1 VENQVG
7 LVVVSTLKSLSKA
20 LPRKIAAKVM
30 PMIQKNQVFSVE
42 FLVRIKVK
50 YQEEGNLMQKLKV
63 AIIGGGQFSASFI
76 HLFQAHPMVQE
87 VGLVEPNHERRA
99 STASKFQIKQSF
111 NSLEQLWGSDFNA
124 VAIFTPR
131 WTHAQIA
138 LEALKNGRHV
148 YTAVPMGITQE
159 EVSQLVDVASKT
171 KLTYF
176 MAETSYYYPAVI
188 FSRRKFASGEL
199 GSFVYG
205 EGEYLHDM
213 SHGFTDAYAAN
224 GGDEWKST
232 ASFPPMLYSTH
243 SVSTILSVTGAHATS
258 VTCVGLQDSVGDGI
272 FDSKVS
278 KWGNDHSNQIALFR
292 TSDGGVMRI
301 AELRRVGTA
310 PLESTVRMSIF
321 GTEGS
326 FEQQVGYA
334 SWATKNSFD
343 IITDEIG
350 TFSDVENPYSL
361 RSDYIS
367 PNKWD
372 GGFAKVHDRSQL
384 PKEFLGLSNGH
395 GGSHQFMVDDFVMG
409 AMGERRPP
417 MDVRDAARF
426 TIPGI
431 LAHQSAGMSGKWLDI
446 PHF

>member
-1 VENQVG
+1 M
-7 LVVVSTLKSLSKA
+7 K
-20 LPRKIAAKVM
+20 
-30 PMIQKNQVFSVE
+30 
-42 FLVRIKVK
+42 
-50 YQEEGNLMQKLKV
+50 KLKV
-63 AIIGGGQFSASFI
+63 AIIGGGQFSSSFI
-76 HLFQAHPMVQE
+76 HLFQAHPFVEE
-87 VGLVEPNHERRA
+87 VGLVELDQERRLA
-99 STASKFQIKQSF
+99 IASKFSINQTF
-111 NSLEQLWGSDFNA
+111 ASLSDLWKSDFDA

-138 LEALKNGRHV
+138 LEALENGRHV

-159 EVSQLVDVASKT
+159 EVSQLVAAAKKT

-176 MAETSYYYPAVI
+176 MAETSFYYPAVV
-188 FSRRKFASGEL
+188 FSRNKFKQGEI
-199 GSFVYG
+199 GKFVYG

-213 SHGFTDAYAAN
+213 SHGFSDAYAAN
-224 GGDEWKST
+224 GGDGWKAT

-243 SVSTILSVTGAHATS
+243 SVSTILSITGAQATS
-258 VTCVGLQDSVGDGI
+258 VTCIGIKDSADDGI
-272 FDSKVS
+272 FDADVS
-278 KWGNDHSNQIALFR
+278 MWKNNQSNQIALFE

-361 RSDYIS
+361 KADYIP
-367 PNKWD
+367 PNLWD
-372 GGFAKVHDRSQL
+372 GGFARVHDRSQL

-395 GGSHQFMVDDFVMG
+395 GGSHQFMVDDFVMD
-409 AMGERRPP
+409 AVGERKAP
-417 MDVRDAARF
+417 MDVIDAARF
-426 TIPGI
+426 TVPGI
-431 LAHQSAGMSGKWLDI
+431 WAHQSAQMAGQKLEI
-446 PHF
+446 PQV

>member
-1 VENQVG
+1 
-7 LVVVSTLKSLSKA
+7 
-20 LPRKIAAKVM
+20 M
-30 PMIQKNQVFSVE
+30 
-42 FLVRIKVK
+42 VK
-50 YQEEGNLMQKLKV
+50 KLRLAV
-63 AIIGGGQFSASFI
+63 IGGGQFSSSFI
-76 HLFQAHPMVQE
+76 HLFQAHPFVEE
-87 VGLVEPNHERRA
+87 VALVELNPERRA
-99 STASKFQIKQSF
+99 SIAAKFSIKQTF
-111 NSLEQLWGSDFNA
+111 ASLSELWESDFNA

-138 LEALKNGRHV
+138 LEAIQNGRHV

-159 EVSQLVDVASKT
+159 EISQLVEASSKT

-176 MAETSYYYPAVI
+176 MAETSFYYPAVV
-188 FSRRKFASGEL
+188 FSRKKFAEGQM
-199 GSFVYG
+199 GKFVYG

-213 SHGFTDAYAAN
+213 SHGFSDAYAAN
-224 GGDEWKST
+224 GGDDWKST

-243 SVSTILSVTGAHATS
+243 SVSTILSVTGAQATS
-258 VTCVGLQDSVGDGI
+258 VTCIGLRDTAGDGI
-272 FDSKVS
+272 FDSNVS
-278 KWGNDHSNQIALFR
+278 MWKNDQSNQIALFE

-361 RSDYIS
+361 KPDYIP
-367 PNKWD
+367 PNLWD
-372 GGFAKVHDRSQL
+372 GGFARVHDRSQL
-384 PKEFLGLSNGH
+384 PKEFVGLSNGH
-395 GGSHQFMVDDFVMG
+395 GGSHQFMVDDFVMD
-409 AMGERRPP
+409 AVGERKAP
-417 MDVRDAARF
+417 MNVIDAARF
-426 TIPGI
+426 TIPGV
-431 LAHQSAGMSGKWLDI
+431 LAHQSAQMAGQKLQI
-446 PHF
+446 PQF

>member
-1 VENQVG
+1 
-7 LVVVSTLKSLSKA
+7 
-20 LPRKIAAKVM
+20 M
-30 PMIQKNQVFSVE
+30 
-42 FLVRIKVK
+42 VK
-50 YQEEGNLMQKLKV
+50 KLRLAV
-63 AIIGGGQFSASFI
+63 IGGGQFSSSFI
-76 HLFQAHPMVQE
+76 HLFQAHPFVEE
-87 VGLVEPNHERRA
+87 VALVELNPERRGSIA
-99 STASKFQIKQSF
+99 AKFSIKQTF
-111 NSLEQLWGSDFNA
+111 ASLSELWDSDFNA

-138 LEALKNGRHV
+138 LEAIQNGRHV

-159 EVSQLVDVASKT
+159 EISQLVEASSKT

-176 MAETSYYYPAVI
+176 MAETSFYYPAVV
-188 FSRRKFASGEL
+188 FSRKKFAEGQM
-199 GSFVYG
+199 GKFVYG

-213 SHGFTDAYAAN
+213 SHGFSDAYAAN
-224 GGDEWKST
+224 GGDDWKST

-243 SVSTILSVTGAHATS
+243 SVSTILSVTGAQATS
-258 VTCVGLQDSVGDGI
+258 VTCIGLKDTAGDGI
-272 FDSKVS
+272 FDSNVS
-278 KWGNDHSNQIALFR
+278 MWQNDQSNQIALFE

-361 RSDYIS
+361 KPDYIP
-367 PNKWD
+367 PNLWD
-372 GGFAKVHDRSQL
+372 GGFARVHDRSQL
-384 PKEFLGLSNGH
+384 PKEFVGLSNGH
-395 GGSHQFMVDDFVMG
+395 GGSHQFMVDDFVMD
-409 AMGERRPP
+409 AVGERKAP
-417 MDVRDAARF
+417 MNVIDAARF
-426 TIPGI
+426 TIPGVM
-431 LAHQSAGMSGKWLDI
+431 AHQSAQNGAQKLQI
-446 PHF
+446 PQY

>member
-1 VENQVG
+1 
-7 LVVVSTLKSLSKA
+7 
-20 LPRKIAAKVM
+20 M
-30 PMIQKNQVFSVE
+30 D
-42 FLVRIKVK
+42 
-50 YQEEGNLMQKLKV
+50 KLKV
-63 AIIGGGQFSASFI
+63 AIIGAGQFSSSFI

-87 VGLVEPNHERRA
+87 VGLVEPNNERRA
-99 STASKFQIKQSF
+99 AVAAQFGIKQSF
-111 NSLEQLWGSDFNA
+111 DSLEKLWGSEFNA

-138 LEALKNGRHV
+138 LDALKNGRHV
-148 YTAVPMGITQE
+148 YTAVPMGITHE
-159 EVSQLVDVASKT
+159 EVTQLVDVASKT

-176 MAETSYYYPAVI
+176 MAETSYYYPAVV
-188 FSRRKFASGEL
+188 FSRQKFASGQM

-213 SHGFTDAYAAN
+213 SHGFSVAYAAN

-232 ASFPPMLYSTH
+232 ASFPPMLYATH
-243 SVSTILSVTGAHATS
+243 SVSTILSVTGAQATS
-258 VTCVGLQDSVGDGI
+258 VTCIGIKDAADDGI
-272 FDSKVS
+272 FDSKIS
-278 KWGNDHSNQIALFR
+278 KWGNDQSNQIALFK

-321 GTEGS
+321 GTQGS

-343 IITDEIG
+343 IVTDEIG
-350 TFSDVENPYSL
+350 TFSDVENPLSL
-361 RSDYIS
+361 RSDYVP

-372 GGFAKVHDRSQL
+372 GGFAKVHDRSTL

-395 GGSHQFMVDDFVMG
+395 GGSHQFMVDDFVMDAVG
-409 AMGERRPP
+409 ARKAP
-417 MDVRDAARF
+417 MNIYDAARF
-426 TIPGI
+426 TLPGI
-431 LAHQSAGMSGKWLDI
+431 WAHQSAQSGGLSLEI
-446 PHF
+446 PQISFFS

>member
-1 VENQVG
+1 M
-7 LVVVSTLKSLSKA
+7 K
-20 LPRKIAAKVM
+20 
-30 PMIQKNQVFSVE
+30 
-42 FLVRIKVK
+42 
-50 YQEEGNLMQKLKV
+50 KLRV
-63 AIIGGGQFSASFI
+63 AIIGGGQFSSSFI
-76 HLFQAHPMVQE
+76 HLFQAHPCVEE
-87 VGLVEPNHERRA
+87 VALVELNPERRA
-99 STASKFQIKQSF
+99 SIAAKFSIKQTF
-111 NSLEQLWGSDFNA
+111 ASLSELWNSDFNA

-138 LEALKNGRHV
+138 LEAIQNGRHV

-159 EVSQLVDVASKT
+159 EISQLVEASSKT

-176 MAETSYYYPAVI
+176 MAETSFYYPAVV
-188 FSRRKFASGEL
+188 FSRKKFAEGQM
-199 GSFVYG
+199 GKFVYG

-213 SHGFTDAYAAN
+213 SHGFSEAYAAN
-224 GGDEWKST
+224 GGDDWKST

-243 SVSTILSVTGAHATS
+243 SVSTILSVTGAQATS
-258 VTCVGLQDSVGDGI
+258 VTCIGLKDTAGDGI
-272 FDSKVS
+272 FDSNVS
-278 KWGNDHSNQIALFR
+278 MWKNDQSNQIALFE

-361 RSDYIS
+361 KPDYIP
-367 PNKWD
+367 PNLWD
-372 GGFAKVHDRSQL
+372 GGFARVHDRSQL
-384 PKEFLGLSNGH
+384 PKEFVGLSNGH
-395 GGSHQFMVDDFVMG
+395 GGSHQFMVDDFVMD
-409 AMGERRPP
+409 AVGERKAP
-417 MDVRDAARF
+417 MNVIDAARF
-426 TIPGI
+426 TIPGV
-431 LAHQSAGMSGKWLDI
+431 LAHQSAQIAGQKLQI
-446 PHF
+446 PQY

>member
-1 VENQVG
+1 M
-7 LVVVSTLKSLSKA
+7 K
-20 LPRKIAAKVM
+20 
-30 PMIQKNQVFSVE
+30 
-42 FLVRIKVK
+42 
-50 YQEEGNLMQKLKV
+50 KLRL
-63 AIIGGGQFSASFI
+63 AIIGGGQFSSSFI
-76 HLFQAHPMVQE
+76 HLFQAHPFVEE
-87 VGLVEPNHERRA
+87 VALVELNPERRA
-99 STASKFQIKQSF
+99 SIAAKFSIKQTF
-111 NSLEQLWGSDFNA
+111 ASLSELWNSDFNA

-138 LEALKNGRHV
+138 LEAIQNGRHV

-159 EVSQLVDVASKT
+159 EISQLVETSSKT

-176 MAETSYYYPAVI
+176 MAETSFYYPAVV
-188 FSRRKFASGEL
+188 FSRKKFAEGQM
-199 GSFVYG
+199 GKFVYG

-213 SHGFTDAYAAN
+213 SHGFSDAYAAN
-224 GGDEWKST
+224 GGDDWKST

-243 SVSTILSVTGAHATS
+243 SVSTILSVTGAQATS
-258 VTCVGLQDSVGDGI
+258 VTCIGLKDTAGDGI
-272 FDSKVS
+272 FDSNVS
-278 KWGNDHSNQIALFR
+278 MWKNDQSNQIALFE

-361 RSDYIS
+361 KPDYIP
-367 PNKWD
+367 PNLWD
-372 GGFAKVHDRSQL
+372 GGFARVHDRSQL
-384 PKEFLGLSNGH
+384 PKEFVGLSNGH
-395 GGSHQFMVDDFVMG
+395 GGSHQFMVDDFVMD
-409 AMGERRPP
+409 AVGERKAP
-417 MDVRDAARF
+417 MNVIDSARF
-426 TIPGI
+426 TIPGV
-431 LAHQSAGMSGKWLDI
+431 LAHQSAQMAGQKLQI
-446 PHF
+446 PQY

>member
-1 VENQVG
+1 M
-7 LVVVSTLKSLSKA
+7 K
-20 LPRKIAAKVM
+20 
-30 PMIQKNQVFSVE
+30 
-42 FLVRIKVK
+42 
-50 YQEEGNLMQKLKV
+50 KLRV
-63 AIIGGGQFSASFI
+63 AIIGGGQFSSSFI
-76 HLFQAHPMVQE
+76 HLFQAHPCVEE
-87 VGLVEPNHERRA
+87 VALVELNPERRTSIA
-99 STASKFQIKQSF
+99 AKFSIKQTF
-111 NSLEQLWGSDFNA
+111 ASLSELWNSDFNA

-138 LEALKNGRHV
+138 LEAIQNGRHV
-148 YTAVPMGITQE
+148 YTAVPMGIAQE
-159 EVSQLVDVASKT
+159 EISQLVEASSKT

-176 MAETSYYYPAVI
+176 MAETSFYYPAVV
-188 FSRRKFASGEL
+188 FSRRKFAEGQM
-199 GSFVYG
+199 GKFVYG

-213 SHGFTDAYAAN
+213 SHGFSDAYAAN

-232 ASFPPMLYSTH
+232 ASFPPMLYATH
-243 SVSTILSVTGAHATS
+243 SVSTILSVTGAQATS
-258 VTCVGLQDSVGDGI
+258 VTCIGLKDTADDGI
-272 FDSKVS
+272 FDSDVS
-278 KWGNDHSNQIALFR
+278 MWKNNQSNQIALFE

-361 RSDYIS
+361 RPDYVP
-367 PNKWD
+367 PNLWD
-372 GGFAKVHDRSQL
+372 GGFARVHDRSQL

-395 GGSHQFMVDDFVMG
+395 GGSHQFMVDDFVMD
-409 AMGERRPP
+409 AVGERKAP
-417 MDVRDAARF
+417 MNIHDAARF
-426 TIPGI
+426 TAPGI
-431 LAHQSAGMSGKWLDI
+431 WAHQSAQMAGKRLEI
-446 PHF
+446 PQF

>member
-1 VENQVG
+1 MEP
-7 LVVVSTLKSLSKA
+7 VVK
-20 LPRKIAAKVM
+20 
-30 PMIQKNQVFSVE
+30 
-42 FLVRIKVK
+42 
-50 YQEEGNLMQKLKV
+50 KLRLAV
-63 AIIGGGQFSASFI
+63 IGGGQFSSSFI
-76 HLFQAHPMVQE
+76 HLFQAHPFVEE
-87 VGLVEPNHERRA
+87 VALVELNPERRA
-99 STASKFQIKQSF
+99 SIAAKFSIKQTF
-111 NSLEQLWGSDFNA
+111 ASLSELWDSDFNA

-138 LEALKNGRHV
+138 LEAIQNGRHV

-159 EVSQLVDVASKT
+159 EISQLVEASIKT

-176 MAETSYYYPAVI
+176 MAETSFYYPAVV
-188 FSRRKFASGEL
+188 FSRKKFAEGQM
-199 GSFVYG
+199 GKFVYG

-213 SHGFTDAYAAN
+213 SHGFSEAYAAN
-224 GGDEWKST
+224 GGDDWKST

-243 SVSTILSVTGAHATS
+243 SVSTILSVTGAQATS
-258 VTCVGLQDSVGDGI
+258 VTCIGLKDTAGDGI
-272 FDSKVS
+272 FDSNVS
-278 KWGNDHSNQIALFR
+278 MWKNDQSNQIALFE

-361 RSDYIS
+361 KPDYIP
-367 PNKWD
+367 PNLWD
-372 GGFAKVHDRSQL
+372 GGFARVHDRSQL
-384 PKEFLGLSNGH
+384 PKEFVGLSNGH
-395 GGSHQFMVDDFVMG
+395 GGSHQFMVDDFVMD
-409 AMGERRPP
+409 AVGERKAP
-417 MDVRDAARF
+417 MNVIDAARF
-426 TIPGI
+426 TIPGV
-431 LAHQSAGMSGKWLDI
+431 LAHQSAQIAGQKLQI
-446 PHF
+446 PQY

>member
-1 VENQVG
+1 
-7 LVVVSTLKSLSKA
+7 
-20 LPRKIAAKVM
+20 M
-30 PMIQKNQVFSVE
+30 
-42 FLVRIKVK
+42 VK
-50 YQEEGNLMQKLKV
+50 KLRLAV
-63 AIIGGGQFSASFI
+63 IGGGQFSSSFI
-76 HLFQAHPMVQE
+76 HLFQAHPCVEE
-87 VGLVEPNHERRA
+87 VALVELNPERRA
-99 STASKFQIKQSF
+99 SIAAKFSIKQTF
-111 NSLEQLWGSDFNA
+111 ASLSELWDSDFNA

-138 LEALKNGRHV
+138 LEAIQNGRHV

-159 EVSQLVDVASKT
+159 EISQLVEASSKT

-176 MAETSYYYPAVI
+176 MAETSFYYPAVV
-188 FSRRKFASGEL
+188 FSRKKFAEGQM
-199 GSFVYG
+199 GKFVYG

-213 SHGFTDAYAAN
+213 SHGFSEAYAAN
-224 GGDEWKST
+224 GGDDWKST

-243 SVSTILSVTGAHATS
+243 SVSTILSVTGAQATS
-258 VTCVGLQDSVGDGI
+258 VTCIGLKDTAGDGI
-272 FDSKVS
+272 FDSNVS
-278 KWGNDHSNQIALFR
+278 MWKNDQSNQIALFE

-361 RSDYIS
+361 KPDYIP
-367 PNKWD
+367 PNLWD
-372 GGFAKVHDRSQL
+372 GGFARVHDRSQL
-384 PKEFLGLSNGH
+384 PKEFVGLSNGH
-395 GGSHQFMVDDFVMG
+395 GGSHQFMVDDFVMD
-409 AMGERRPP
+409 AVGERKAP
-417 MDVRDAARF
+417 MNVIDAARF
-426 TIPGI
+426 TIPGV
-431 LAHQSAGMSGKWLDI
+431 LAHQSAQIAGQKLQI
-446 PHF
+446 PQY

>member
-1 VENQVG
+1 M
-7 LVVVSTLKSLSKA
+7 K
-20 LPRKIAAKVM
+20 
-30 PMIQKNQVFSVE
+30 
-42 FLVRIKVK
+42 
-50 YQEEGNLMQKLKV
+50 KLRL
-63 AIIGGGQFSASFI
+63 AIIGGGQFSSSFI
-76 HLFQAHPMVQE
+76 HLFQAHPFVEE
-87 VGLVEPNHERRA
+87 VALVELNPERRA
-99 STASKFQIKQSF
+99 SIAAKFSIKQTF
-111 NSLEQLWGSDFNA
+111 ASLSELWNSDFNA

-138 LEALKNGRHV
+138 LEAIQNGRHV

-159 EVSQLVDVASKT
+159 EISQLVETSSKT

-176 MAETSYYYPAVI
+176 MAETSFYYPAVV
-188 FSRRKFASGEL
+188 FSRKKFAEGQM
-199 GSFVYG
+199 GKFVYG

-213 SHGFTDAYAAN
+213 SHGFSDAYAAN
-224 GGDEWKST
+224 GGDDWKST

-243 SVSTILSVTGAHATS
+243 SVSTILSVTGAQATS
-258 VTCVGLQDSVGDGI
+258 VTCIGLKDTAGDGI
-272 FDSKVS
+272 FDSNVS
-278 KWGNDHSNQIALFR
+278 MWKNDQSNQIALFE

-361 RSDYIS
+361 KPDYIP
-367 PNKWD
+367 PNLWD
-372 GGFAKVHDRSQL
+372 GGFARVHDRSQL
-384 PKEFLGLSNGH
+384 PKEFVGLSNGH
-395 GGSHQFMVDDFVMG
+395 GGSHQFMVDDFVMD
-409 AMGERRPP
+409 AVGERKAP
-417 MDVRDAARF
+417 MNVIDAARF
-426 TIPGI
+426 TIPGV
-431 LAHQSAGMSGKWLDI
+431 LAHQSAQMAGQKLQI
-446 PHF
+446 PQF

>member
-1 VENQVG
+1 M
-7 LVVVSTLKSLSKA
+7 K
-20 LPRKIAAKVM
+20 
-30 PMIQKNQVFSVE
+30 
-42 FLVRIKVK
+42 
-50 YQEEGNLMQKLKV
+50 KLRV
-63 AIIGGGQFSASFI
+63 AIIGGGQFSSSFI
-76 HLFQAHPMVQE
+76 HLFQAHPCVEE
-87 VGLVEPNHERRA
+87 VALVELNPERRA
-99 STASKFQIKQSF
+99 SIAAKFSIKQTF
-111 NSLEQLWGSDFNA
+111 ASLSELWNSDFNA

-138 LEALKNGRHV
+138 LEAIQNGRHV

-159 EVSQLVDVASKT
+159 EISQLVEASSKT

-176 MAETSYYYPAVI
+176 MAETSFYYPAVV
-188 FSRRKFASGEL
+188 FSRRKFAEGQM
-199 GSFVYG
+199 GKFVYG

-213 SHGFTDAYAAN
+213 SHGFSDAYAAN

-232 ASFPPMLYSTH
+232 ASFPPMLYATH
-243 SVSTILSVTGAHATS
+243 SVSTILSVTGAQATS
-258 VTCVGLQDSVGDGI
+258 VTCIGLKDTADDGI
-272 FDSKVS
+272 FDSDVS
-278 KWGNDHSNQIALFR
+278 MWKNNQSNQIALFE

-361 RSDYIS
+361 RPDYVP
-367 PNKWD
+367 PNLWD
-372 GGFAKVHDRSQL
+372 GGFARVHDRSQL

-395 GGSHQFMVDDFVMG
+395 GGSHQFMVDDFVMD
-409 AMGERRPP
+409 AVGERKAP
-417 MDVRDAARF
+417 MNIHDAARF
-426 TIPGI
+426 TAPGI
-431 LAHQSAGMSGKWLDI
+431 WAHQSAQMAGKRLEI
-446 PHF
+446 PQF

>member
-1 VENQVG
+1 LEP
-7 LVVVSTLKSLSKA
+7 VVK
-20 LPRKIAAKVM
+20 
-30 PMIQKNQVFSVE
+30 
-42 FLVRIKVK
+42 
-50 YQEEGNLMQKLKV
+50 KLRLAV
-63 AIIGGGQFSASFI
+63 IGGGQFSSSFI
-76 HLFQAHPMVQE
+76 HLFQAHPCVEE
-87 VGLVEPNHERRA
+87 VALVELNPERRA
-99 STASKFQIKQSF
+99 SIAAKFSIKQTF
-111 NSLEQLWGSDFNA
+111 ASLSELWDSDFNA

-138 LEALKNGRHV
+138 LEAIQNGRHV

-159 EVSQLVDVASKT
+159 EISQLVEASSKT

-176 MAETSYYYPAVI
+176 MAETSFYYPAVV
-188 FSRRKFASGEL
+188 FSRKKFAEGQM
-199 GSFVYG
+199 GKFVYG

-213 SHGFTDAYAAN
+213 SHGFSEAYAAN
-224 GGDEWKST
+224 GGDDWKST

-243 SVSTILSVTGAHATS
+243 SVSTILSVTGAQATS
-258 VTCVGLQDSVGDGI
+258 VTCIGLKDTAGDGI
-272 FDSKVS
+272 FDSNVS
-278 KWGNDHSNQIALFR
+278 MWKNDQSNQIALFE

-361 RSDYIS
+361 KPDYIP
-367 PNKWD
+367 PNLWN
-372 GGFAKVHDRSQL
+372 GGFARVHDRSQL
-384 PKEFLGLSNGH
+384 PKEFVGLSNGH
-395 GGSHQFMVDDFVMG
+395 GGSHQFMVDDFVMD
-409 AMGERRPP
+409 AVGERKAP
-417 MDVRDAARF
+417 MNVIDAARF
-426 TIPGI
+426 TIPGV
-431 LAHQSAGMSGKWLDI
+431 LAHQSAQIAGQKLQI
-446 PHF
+446 PQY

>member
-1 VENQVG
+1 
-7 LVVVSTLKSLSKA
+7 
-20 LPRKIAAKVM
+20 M
-30 PMIQKNQVFSVE
+30 
-42 FLVRIKVK
+42 VK
-50 YQEEGNLMQKLKV
+50 KLRLAV
-63 AIIGGGQFSASFI
+63 IGGGQFSSSFI
-76 HLFQAHPMVQE
+76 HLFQAHPFVEE
-87 VGLVEPNHERRA
+87 VALVELNPERRA
-99 STASKFQIKQSF
+99 SIAAKFSIKQTF
-111 NSLEQLWGSDFNA
+111 ASLSELWDSDFNA

-138 LEALKNGRHV
+138 LEAIQNGRHV

-159 EVSQLVDVASKT
+159 EISQLVEASIKT

-176 MAETSYYYPAVI
+176 MAETSFYYPAVV
-188 FSRRKFASGEL
+188 FSRKKFAEGQM
-199 GSFVYG
+199 GKFVYG

-213 SHGFTDAYAAN
+213 SHGFSEAYAAN
-224 GGDEWKST
+224 GGDDWKST

-243 SVSTILSVTGAHATS
+243 SVSTILSVTGAQATS
-258 VTCVGLQDSVGDGI
+258 VTCIGLKDTAGDGI
-272 FDSKVS
+272 FDSNVS
-278 KWGNDHSNQIALFR
+278 MWKNDQSNQIALFE

-361 RSDYIS
+361 KPDYIP
-367 PNKWD
+367 PNLWN
-372 GGFAKVHDRSQL
+372 GGFARVHDRSQL
-384 PKEFLGLSNGH
+384 PKEFVGLSNGH
-395 GGSHQFMVDDFVMG
+395 GGSHQFMVDDFVMD
-409 AMGERRPP
+409 AVGERKAP
-417 MDVRDAARF
+417 MNVIDAARF
-426 TIPGI
+426 TIPGV
-431 LAHQSAGMSGKWLDI
+431 LAHQSAQIAGQKLQI
-446 PHF
+446 PQY

>member
-1 VENQVG
+1 
-7 LVVVSTLKSLSKA
+7 
-20 LPRKIAAKVM
+20 M
-30 PMIQKNQVFSVE
+30 
-42 FLVRIKVK
+42 VK
-50 YQEEGNLMQKLKV
+50 KLRLGV
-63 AIIGGGQFSASFI
+63 IGGGQFSSSFI
-76 HLFQAHPMVQE
+76 HLFQAHPFVEE
-87 VGLVEPNHERRA
+87 VALVELNPERRA
-99 STASKFQIKQSF
+99 SIAAKFSIKQTF
-111 NSLEQLWGSDFNA
+111 ASLSELWDSDFNA

-138 LEALKNGRHV
+138 LEAIQNGRHV

-159 EVSQLVDVASKT
+159 EISQLVEASIKT

-176 MAETSYYYPAVI
+176 MAETSFYYPAVV
-188 FSRRKFASGEL
+188 FSRKKFAEGQM
-199 GSFVYG
+199 GKFVYG

-213 SHGFTDAYAAN
+213 SHGFSEAYAAN
-224 GGDEWKST
+224 GGDDWKST

-243 SVSTILSVTGAHATS
+243 SVSTILSVTGAQATS
-258 VTCVGLQDSVGDGI
+258 VTCIGLKDTAGDGI
-272 FDSKVS
+272 FDSNVS
-278 KWGNDHSNQIALFR
+278 MWKNDQSNQIALFE

-361 RSDYIS
+361 KPDYIP
-367 PNKWD
+367 PNLWD
-372 GGFAKVHDRSQL
+372 GGFARVHDRSQL
-384 PKEFLGLSNGH
+384 PKEFVGLSNGH
-395 GGSHQFMVDDFVMG
+395 GGSHQFMVDDFVMD
-409 AMGERRPP
+409 AVGERKAP
-417 MDVRDAARF
+417 MNVIDAARF
-426 TIPGI
+426 TIPGV
-431 LAHQSAGMSGKWLDI
+431 LAHQSAQIAGQKLQI
-446 PHF
+446 PQY

>member
-1 VENQVG
+1 MN
-7 LVVVSTLKSLSKA
+7 
-20 LPRKIAAKVM
+20 
-30 PMIQKNQVFSVE
+30 
-42 FLVRIKVK
+42 
-50 YQEEGNLMQKLKV
+50 KLKV
-63 AIIGGGQFSASFI
+63 AVIGGGQFSASFI

-87 VGLVEPNHERRA
+87 VGLVELNDERRLA
-99 STASKFQIKQSF
+99 TASKFNIKQSF
-111 NSLEQLWGSDFNA
+111 ESLEKLWHSDFNA

-148 YTAVPMGITQE
+148 YTAVPMGITQD
-159 EVSQLVDVASKT
+159 EVTQLVDVASKT
-171 KLTYF
+171 ELTYF
-176 MAETSYYYPAVI
+176 MAETSYYYPAVV
-188 FSRRKFASGEL
+188 FSRRKFASGEM

-213 SHGFTDAYAAN
+213 SHGFSDAYAAN

-243 SVSTILSVTGAHATS
+243 SVSTVLSVTGAHAIS
-258 VTCVGLQDSVGDGI
+258 VTCLGMKDTSDDGI
-272 FDSKVS
+272 FDTKVS
-278 KWGNDHSNQIALFR
+278 KWGNDQSNQIALFR

-361 RSDYIS
+361 RTDYIP
-367 PNKWD
+367 PNKWN

-384 PKEFLGLSNGH
+384 PQEFTGLSNGH
-395 GGSHQFMVDDFVMG
+395 GGSHQFMVDDFVMDAVG
-409 AMGERRPP
+409 ARKAP
-417 MDVRDAARF
+417 MNVFDAARF

-431 LAHQSAGMSGKWLDI
+431 LAHQSSQMSGQSLEI
-446 PHF
+446 PLFDPHS

>member
-1 VENQVG
+1 MSR
-7 LVVVSTLKSLSKA
+7 L
-20 LPRKIAAKVM
+20 R
-30 PMIQKNQVFSVE
+30 
-42 FLVRIKVK
+42 
-50 YQEEGNLMQKLKV
+50 V

-87 VGLVEPNHERRA
+87 VGLVELNEERRVA
-99 STASKFQIKQSF
+99 TASKFQIQQSF
-111 NSLEQLWGSDFNA
+111 DSLEKLWDSDFSA

-148 YTAVPMGITQE
+148 YTAVPMGIMQD
-159 EVSQLVDVASKT
+159 EVTQLVDVASKT

-176 MAETSYYYPAVI
+176 MAETSYYYPAVV

-224 GGDEWKST
+224 GGDEWKAT

-258 VTCVGLQDSVGDGI
+258 VTCLGMKDTANDGI

-278 KWGNDHSNQIALFR
+278 KWGNDQSNQIAIFR
-292 TSDGGVMRI
+292 TSDGGVLRI

-361 RSDYIS
+361 RSDYVP

-384 PKEFLGLSNGH
+384 PQEFQGLSNGH
-395 GGSHQFMVDDFVMG
+395 GGSHQFMVDDFVMD
-409 AMGERRPP
+409 AVGERKAP
-417 MDVRDAARF
+417 MNIHDAARF
-426 TIPGI
+426 TTPGI
-431 LAHQSAGMSGKWLDI
+431 WAHQSAQMGGKILEI
-446 PHF
+446 PQI

>member
-1 VENQVG
+1 M
-7 LVVVSTLKSLSKA
+7 K
-20 LPRKIAAKVM
+20 
-30 PMIQKNQVFSVE
+30 
-42 FLVRIKVK
+42 
-50 YQEEGNLMQKLKV
+50 KLRL
-63 AIIGGGQFSASFI
+63 AIIGGGQFSSSFI
-76 HLFQAHPMVQE
+76 HLFQAHPFVEE
-87 VGLVEPNHERRA
+87 VSLVELNPERRA
-99 STASKFQIKQSF
+99 SIATKFSIKQTFANLS
-111 NSLEQLWGSDFNA
+111 ELWDSEFNA

-138 LEALKNGRHV
+138 LEAIQNGRHV

-159 EVSQLVDVASKT
+159 EISQLVETSSKT

-176 MAETSYYYPAVI
+176 MAETSFYYPAVV
-188 FSRRKFASGEL
+188 FSRKKFAEGQM
-199 GSFVYG
+199 GKFVYG

-213 SHGFTDAYAAN
+213 SHGFSDAYAAN
-224 GGDEWKST
+224 GGDDWKST

-243 SVSTILSVTGAHATS
+243 SVSTILSVTGAQATS
-258 VTCVGLQDSVGDGI
+258 VTCIGLKDTAGDGI
-272 FDSKVS
+272 FDSNVS
-278 KWGNDHSNQIALFR
+278 MWKNDQSNQIALFE

-361 RSDYIS
+361 KPDYIS
-367 PNKWD
+367 PNLWD
-372 GGFAKVHDRSQL
+372 GGFARVHDRSQL
-384 PKEFLGLSNGH
+384 PKEFVGLSNGH
-395 GGSHQFMVDDFVMG
+395 GGSHQFMVDDFVMD
-409 AMGERRPP
+409 AVGERKAP
-417 MDVRDAARF
+417 MNVIDAARF
-426 TIPGI
+426 TIPGV
-431 LAHQSAGMSGKWLDI
+431 LAHQSAQMAGQKLQI
-446 PHF
+446 PQF

>member
-1 VENQVG
+1 M
-7 LVVVSTLKSLSKA
+7 K
-20 LPRKIAAKVM
+20 
-30 PMIQKNQVFSVE
+30 
-42 FLVRIKVK
+42 
-50 YQEEGNLMQKLKV
+50 KLRL
-63 AIIGGGQFSASFI
+63 AIIGGGQFSSSFI
-76 HLFQAHPMVQE
+76 HLFQAHPCVEE
-87 VGLVEPNHERRA
+87 VALVELNPERRA
-99 STASKFQIKQSF
+99 SIAAKFSIKQTF
-111 NSLEQLWGSDFNA
+111 ASLSELWGSDFNA

-138 LEALKNGRHV
+138 LEAIQNGRHV

-159 EVSQLVDVASKT
+159 EISQLVEASSKT

-176 MAETSYYYPAVI
+176 MAETSFYYPAVV
-188 FSRRKFASGEL
+188 FSRKKFAEGQM
-199 GSFVYG
+199 GKFVYG

-213 SHGFTDAYAAN
+213 SHGFSDAYAAN
-224 GGDEWKST
+224 GGDDWKST

-243 SVSTILSVTGAHATS
+243 SVSTILSVTGAQATS
-258 VTCVGLQDSVGDGI
+258 VTCIGLRDTAGDGI
-272 FDSKVS
+272 FDSNVS
-278 KWGNDHSNQIALFR
+278 MWKNDQSNQIALFE

-361 RSDYIS
+361 KPDYIP
-367 PNKWD
+367 PNLWD
-372 GGFAKVHDRSQL
+372 GGFARVHDRSQL
-384 PKEFLGLSNGH
+384 PKEFVGLSNGH
-395 GGSHQFMVDDFVMG
+395 GGSHQFMVDDFVMD
-409 AMGERRPP
+409 AVGERKAP
-417 MDVRDAARF
+417 MNVIDAARF
-426 TIPGI
+426 TIPGV
-431 LAHQSAGMSGKWLDI
+431 LAHQSAQMAGQKLQI
-446 PHF
+446 PQF

>member
-1 VENQVG
+1 MEP
-7 LVVVSTLKSLSKA
+7 VVK
-20 LPRKIAAKVM
+20 
-30 PMIQKNQVFSVE
+30 
-42 FLVRIKVK
+42 
-50 YQEEGNLMQKLKV
+50 KLRLAV
-63 AIIGGGQFSASFI
+63 IGGGQFSSSFI
-76 HLFQAHPMVQE
+76 HLFQAHPFVEE
-87 VGLVEPNHERRA
+87 VALVELNPERRA
-99 STASKFQIKQSF
+99 SIAAKFSLKQTFASLS
-111 NSLEQLWGSDFNA
+111 ELWSSDFNA

-138 LEALKNGRHV
+138 LEAIQNGRHV

-159 EVSQLVDVASKT
+159 EISQLVDASSKT

-176 MAETSYYYPAVI
+176 MAETSFYYPAVV
-188 FSRRKFASGEL
+188 FSRKKFAEGQI
-199 GSFVYG
+199 GKFVYG

-213 SHGFTDAYAAN
+213 SHGFSDAYAAN
-224 GGDEWKST
+224 GGDDWKST

-243 SVSTILSVTGAHATS
+243 SVSTILSVTGAQATS
-258 VTCVGLQDSVGDGI
+258 VTCIGLKDTEDDGI
-272 FDSKVS
+272 FDSNVS
-278 KWGNDHSNQIALFR
+278 MWKNDQSNQIALFE

-361 RSDYIS
+361 KPDYIP
-367 PNKWD
+367 PNLWD
-372 GGFAKVHDRSQL
+372 GGFARVHDRSQL
-384 PKEFLGLSNGH
+384 PKEFIGLSNGH
-395 GGSHQFMVDDFVMG
+395 GGSHQFMVDDFVMD
-409 AMGERRPP
+409 AVGERKAP
-417 MDVRDAARF
+417 MNVIDAARF
-426 TIPGI
+426 TIPGV
-431 LAHQSAGMSGKWLDI
+431 LAHQSAQMAGQKLQI
-446 PHF
+446 PQF

>member
-1 VENQVG
+1 MN
-7 LVVVSTLKSLSKA
+7 
-20 LPRKIAAKVM
+20 
-30 PMIQKNQVFSVE
+30 
-42 FLVRIKVK
+42 
-50 YQEEGNLMQKLKV
+50 KLKV
-63 AIIGGGQFSASFI
+63 AVIGGGQFSASFI

-87 VGLVEPNHERRA
+87 VGLVELNDERRLA
-99 STASKFQIKQSF
+99 TASKFNIKQSF
-111 NSLEQLWGSDFNA
+111 ESLEKMWQSDFNA

-148 YTAVPMGITQE
+148 YTAVPMGITQD
-159 EVSQLVDVASKT
+159 EVTQLVDVASKT
-171 KLTYF
+171 ELTYF
-176 MAETSYYYPAVI
+176 MAETSYYYPAVV
-188 FSRRKFASGEL
+188 FSRRKFASGEM

-213 SHGFTDAYAAN
+213 SHGFSDAYAAN

-243 SVSTILSVTGAHATS
+243 SVSTVLSVTGAHAIS
-258 VTCVGLQDSVGDGI
+258 VTCLGMKDTSDDGI
-272 FDSKVS
+272 FDTKVS
-278 KWGNDHSNQIALFR
+278 KWGNDQSNQIALFR

-361 RSDYIS
+361 RTDYIP

-384 PKEFLGLSNGH
+384 PQEFTGLSNGH
-395 GGSHQFMVDDFVMG
+395 GGSHQFMVDDFVMDAVG
-409 AMGERRPP
+409 ARKAP
-417 MDVRDAARF
+417 MNVFDAARF

-431 LAHQSAGMSGKWLDI
+431 LAHQSSQMSGQSLEI
-446 PHF
+446 PLFDPHS

>member
-1 VENQVG
+1 
-7 LVVVSTLKSLSKA
+7 
-20 LPRKIAAKVM
+20 
-30 PMIQKNQVFSVE
+30 
-42 FLVRIKVK
+42 
-50 YQEEGNLMQKLKV
+50 MQKLKV
-63 AIIGGGQFSASFI
+63 AVIGGGQFSASFI

-87 VGLVEPNHERRA
+87 VGLVEPNDERRA
-99 STASKFQIKQSF
+99 SVASQFGIEQSF
-111 NSLEQLWGSDFNA
+111 SSLEKLWDSDFNS

-138 LEALKNGRHV
+138 LEALNNGRHV
-148 YTAVPMGITQE
+148 YTAVPMGITQD

-176 MAETSYYYPAVI
+176 MAETSYYYPAVV
-188 FSRRKFASGEL
+188 FSRNKFATGQM

-243 SVSTILSVTGAHATS
+243 SVSTILSVTGAHAIS
-258 VTCVGLQDSVGDGI
+258 VTCVGLQDSVADGI

-361 RSDYIS
+361 RSDYIP

-409 AMGERRPP
+409 AVGERRPP

-431 LAHQSAGMSGKWLDI
+431 LAHQSAGMSGKWLEI

>member
-1 VENQVG
+1 
-7 LVVVSTLKSLSKA
+7 
-20 LPRKIAAKVM
+20 M
-30 PMIQKNQVFSVE
+30 
-42 FLVRIKVK
+42 VK
-50 YQEEGNLMQKLKV
+50 KLRLAV
-63 AIIGGGQFSASFI
+63 IGGGQFSSSFI
-76 HLFQAHPMVQE
+76 HLFQAHPCVEE
-87 VGLVEPNHERRA
+87 VALVELNPERRA
-99 STASKFQIKQSF
+99 SIAAKFSIKQTF
-111 NSLEQLWGSDFNA
+111 ASLSELWDSDFNA

-138 LEALKNGRHV
+138 LEAIQNGRHV

-159 EVSQLVDVASKT
+159 EISQLVEASSKT

-176 MAETSYYYPAVI
+176 MAETSFYYPAVV
-188 FSRRKFASGEL
+188 FSRKKFAEGQM
-199 GSFVYG
+199 GKFVYG

-213 SHGFTDAYAAN
+213 SHGFSEAYAAN
-224 GGDEWKST
+224 GGDDWKST

-243 SVSTILSVTGAHATS
+243 SVSTILSVTGAQATS
-258 VTCVGLQDSVGDGI
+258 VTCIGLKDTAGDGI
-272 FDSKVS
+272 FDSNVS
-278 KWGNDHSNQIALFR
+278 MWKNDQSNQIALFE

-361 RSDYIS
+361 KPDYIP
-367 PNKWD
+367 PNLWN
-372 GGFAKVHDRSQL
+372 GGFARVHDRSQL
-384 PKEFLGLSNGH
+384 PKEFVGLSNGH
-395 GGSHQFMVDDFVMG
+395 GGSHQFMVDDFVMD
-409 AMGERRPP
+409 AVGERKAP
-417 MDVRDAARF
+417 MNVIDAARF
-426 TIPGI
+426 TIPGV
-431 LAHQSAGMSGKWLDI
+431 LAHQSAQIAGQKLQI
-446 PHF
+446 PQY